1 MVFVASAL
9 AVALLGFAQSGHAL
23 TLGELQGAAVLGRTL
38 DVAVRV
44 QSASGEDLATNC
56 FSTELFH
63 ADTRQSAPR
72 ISVTVQPPDAALVRI
87 QSAAVIDEPVVSF
100 DLRFNCGSV
109 TTRRYVLLAD
119 FAPVFASPAAVA
131 AVAQPARAAAG
142 PSVVAPEA
150 LPVVPAPAISTVA
163 MPPGTANTGA
173 TAAKA
178 RPAVPAKAQKTV
190 KTSPEVNQVIKPA
203 PMARGKAILKLDPL
217 DILSDRVDSVDSL
230 MLFTPTADA
239 LLHAQQIT
247 TLKGDLQSMQA
258 QAAKNDAQLLS
269 LKAQL
274 QLVQSQQVPVTWF
287 YALLALMLICLA
299 GIAWLVVQRR
309 GPSSTQAPWH
319 DSLQRVA
326 EPVDQIAAQPQTL
339 PETPA
344 QSTAVVQDAAA
355 AEPPRQPPPPAPM
368 ALADALTPTTWA
380 LSPVGVAPAADNRR
394 STTQLPAAEPA
405 LPDLGIDSI
414 HSFSVE
420 PILDIRQQAEFFVS
434 LGQTERALD
443 ILKKQ
448 ISSSADPNPFI
459 YLDLLALF
467 HSLGMKADFRDCR
480 HLFNRHF
487 AGDVPDFPAFHLE
500 GNDLLAY
507 ANELAQLVKDW
518 PSAKSLVLLDR
529 WIFRSTQAQPQPTF
543 ELAAFRDLLMLHAL
557 AEAVATDLPWDTV
570 SPSLGPDVVFG
581 AKPDAAPPLME
592 ADIASGGRFPQRA
605 RASSLPKEFQEQS
618 VEVDFSNFDTGSAS
632 LDLELDSK
640 LPSAD
645 LPRSRWPVSSKPN

>member
-1 MVFVASAL
+1 LKSRLVFVASAL
-9 AVALLGFAQSGHAL
+9 AAALLGFAQSGHAL
-23 TLGELQGAAVLGRTL
+23 TLGELRGAVVVGRTL
-38 DVAVRV
+38 DVSVRV
-44 QSASGEDLATNC
+44 QSTSGEDLATNC

-63 ADTRQSAPR
+63 ADTRQSTPR
-72 ISVTVQPPDAALVRI
+72 ISVSVQPPDAALVRI
-87 QSAAVIDEPVVSF
+87 QSAAVIDEPVVSL

-142 PSVVAPEA
+142 PSLVAPEA
-150 LPVVPAPAISTVA
+150 LPVVPAPAVSTVA
-163 MPPGTANTGA
+163 TPSGKANAGA
-173 TAAKA
+173 TTAKA

-190 KTSPEVNQVIKPA
+190 KTSPEASQVIKPT

-230 MLFTPTADA
+230 MLFTPSADA

-247 TLKGDLQSMQA
+247 TLKGDLQTMQA

-274 QLVQSQQVPVTWF
+274 QLVQSQQVPVTWL

-309 GPSSTQAPWH
+309 DPSDKQAPWH

-326 EPVDQIAAQPQTL
+326 EPVEQVAAQPQ
-339 PETPA
+339 TPA
-344 QSTAVVQDAAA
+344 QSTAVVQGTVAS
-355 AEPPRQPPPPAPM
+355 EPPRQPPPPAPLALVD
-368 ALADALTPTTWA
+368 ALAPSTPA
-380 LSPVGVAPAADNRR
+380 LSAVGVAPAADNRL

-405 LPDLGIDSI
+405 LPDQGFDSI

-480 HLFNRHF
+480 HVFNQHF

-507 ANELAQLVKDW
+507 ADELAQLVKDW

-529 WIFRSTQAQPQPTF
+529 WIFRSTQGQPQPTF

-581 AKPDAAPPLME
+581 AKPEAVPLLVE
-592 ADIASGGRFPQRA
+592 ADIASGGRYPQRA

-618 VEVDFSNFDTGSAS
+618 VEVDFSNFDTGSIS
-632 LDLELDSK
+632 LDLESS

-645 LPRSRWPVSSKPN
+645 LPRSRWPVSNKPN

>member
-1 MVFVASAL
+1 MV
-9 AVALLGFAQSGHAL
+9 
-23 TLGELQGAAVLGRTL
+23 GRTL
-38 DVAVRV
+38 DVSVRV
-44 QSASGEDLATNC
+44 QSSGGEDLAASC

-63 ADTRQSAPR
+63 ADTRQSTPR

-87 QSAAVIDEPVVSF
+87 QSAAVIDEPVISL

-119 FAPVFASPAAVA
+119 FAPVLTPPAAVA
-131 AVAQPARAAAG
+131 AVAQPARVPAG
-142 PSVVAPEA
+142 ASVVAPEA
-150 LPVVPAPAISTVA
+150 LPVIPAPAVSTTA
-163 MPPGTANTGA
+163 TPSGTANTAA
-173 TAAKA
+173 TAANA
-178 RPAVPAKAQKTV
+178 RPAVPAKAKKTV
-190 KTSPEVNQVIKPA
+190 KPSPETSRVIKPA
-203 PMARGKAILKLDPL
+203 PMASGKAILKLDPL

-247 TLKGDLQSMQA
+247 TLKGDLETMQA

-269 LKAQL
+269 LKTQL
-274 QLVQSQQVPVTWF
+274 QLVQSQQVPATWF

-299 GIAWLVVQRR
+299 GMAWLVLQRR
-309 GPSSTQAPWH
+309 GPSNSQTPWH
-319 DSLQRVA
+319 DSLQRVV
-326 EPVDQIAAQPQTL
+326 EPVDQPPAQPQVPTQA
-339 PETPA
+339 PA
-344 QSTAVVQDAAA
+344 QPAAVVRGPVAS
-355 AEPPRQPPPPAPM
+355 EPPRQPIAAPAPM
-368 ALADALTPTTWA
+368 ALVDTLAPTTLS
-380 LSPVGVAPAADNRR
+380 LSPVGVASAADNRL
-394 STTQLPAAEPA
+394 STNAAPAARPV
-405 LPDLGIDSI
+405 LPDKGMDSI

-480 HLFNRHF
+480 HVFNRHF

-507 ANELAQLVKDW
+507 PDELAQLVKDW

-529 WIFRSTQAQPQPTF
+529 WIFRDPWAQTQPTF

-557 AEAVATDLPWDTV
+557 AEAVATDLPASTA
-570 SPSLGPDVVFG
+570 SPSPGPDVVFA
-581 AKPDAAPPLME
+581 AKPDAEPMLME

-605 RASSLPKEFQEQS
+605 KASSLPKEFQAQS
-618 VEVDFSNFDTGSAS
+618 AEVDFSNFDTGSAS
-632 LDLELDSK
+632 LDPGSTM
-640 LPSAD
+640 PSAD
-645 LPRSRWPVSSKPN
+645 LPRSRWPVSNKPN